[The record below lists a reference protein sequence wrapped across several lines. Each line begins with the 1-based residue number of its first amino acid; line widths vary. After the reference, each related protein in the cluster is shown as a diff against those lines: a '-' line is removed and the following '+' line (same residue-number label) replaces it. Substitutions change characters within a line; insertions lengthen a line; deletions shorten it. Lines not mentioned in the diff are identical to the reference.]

1 MEAINSFRELFFEVW
16 NQGVFGLNATDIIV
30 GIIIFLIFYILR
42 RLFAR
47 FVIRKLTKIV
57 NRTSNKIDN
66 TVVEVIE
73 GPLKFLPI
81 VLGFF
86 IATSY
91 IEISIEVQNFVDLVN
106 RTLITIFIFWLLHQ
120 LVIPFSYIIKNFE
133 DKLSK
138 PLVNWTLKGLEI
150 IIIVLGIVAVLELWG
165 IKVGP
170 VIAGLGLFGVAVAL
184 GAQDLFK
191 NLISGIMILMEKR
204 FTIGDVILVSNEV
217 EGVVEQIGFRSTLV
231 RRFDSTP
238 VMIPNYKFA
247 EQSVTNYSR
256 RHHRR
261 IRWLVGLEYKTSID
275 QLKNIRDKITKLVK
289 DNKDFAKNENS
300 GFFVRI
306 DSFSDSSIDML
317 VQVFTV
323 TNDWSEFLRIKEE
336 LAVSIIEIVESN
348 KAGFAAVSL
357 NISTQLLYY
366 LLFKQS
372 WFCNCIIE
380 HVDTS
385 AIQSAIQTKPDLQLY
400 H

>member
-1 MEAINSFRELFFEVW
+1 MEAINRFKELFLEVW
-16 NQGVFGLNATDIIV
+16 SQGVFGLNASDIIV
-30 GIIIFLIFYILR
+30 GIIIFLIFYVLR

-47 FVIRKLTKIV
+47 FVISKLSKIV
-57 NRTSNKIDN
+57 NKTSNKIDN

-91 IEISIEVQNFVDLVN
+91 IELSLEVQNFVDLLN

-133 DKLSK
+133 DKISK

-261 IRWLVGLEYKTSID
+261 IRWLIGFEYKTTID
-275 QLKNIRDKITKLVK
+275 QLKKIRDSITKLIE
-289 DNKDFAKNENS
+289 DNEDFAKNENS
-300 GFFVRI
+300 SFFIRI

-317 VQVFTV
+317 VQAFTV

-336 LAVSIIEIVESN
+336 LAVSIKEIVESN
-348 KAGFAAVSL
+348 DAGFAFPSQSL
-357 NISTQLLYY
+357 YVESYPNERPEIFNPKNTQ
-366 LLFKQS
+366 
-372 WFCNCIIE
+372 
-380 HVDTS
+380 
-385 AIQSAIQTKPDLQLY
+385 
-400 H
+400 

>member
-1 MEAINSFRELFFEVW
+1 MEAINSFKKLFLEVW
-16 NQGVFGLNATDIIV
+16 NEGIFGLNASEIII
-30 GIIIFLIFYILR
+30 GFIIFLVFYVLR

-47 FVIRKLTKIV
+47 FIISKLNKLV
-57 NRTSNKIDN
+57 SRTTTKIDN
-66 TVVEVIE
+66 TVVKVIE

-91 IEISIEVQNFVDLVN
+91 IELSIEVQGFIDLLN
-106 RTLITIFIFWLLHQ
+106 RTLITVFIFWLLHQ

-133 DKLSK
+133 DKISK

-150 IIIVLGIVAVLELWG
+150 IIIVLGTVAVLELWG

-261 IRWLVGLEYKTSID
+261 IRWLIGLEYKTNID
-275 QLKNIRDKITKLVK
+275 QLKKIRDQITKLITE
-289 DNKDFAKNENS
+289 NKDFAKNENS

-317 VQVFTV
+317 VQAFTV

-348 KAGFAAVSL
+348 KAGFAFPSQSL
-357 NISTQLLYY
+357 YVESFPVEKPEIFNP
-366 LLFKQS
+366 QS
-372 WFCNCIIE
+372 
-380 HVDTS
+380 S
-385 AIQSAIQTKPDLQLY
+385 K
-400 H
+400 

>member
-1 MEAINSFRELFFEVW
+1 MEAINRFKELFLEVW
-16 NQGVFGLNATDIIV
+16 SQGVFGLNASDIIV
-30 GIIIFLIFYILR
+30 GIIIFLIFYVLR

-47 FVIRKLTKIV
+47 FVISKLSKIV
-57 NRTSNKIDN
+57 NKTSNKIDN

-91 IEISIEVQNFVDLVN
+91 IELSLEVQNFVDLLN

-133 DKLSK
+133 DKISK

-261 IRWLVGLEYKTSID
+261 IRWLIGFEYKTSID
-275 QLKNIRDKITKLVK
+275 QLKKIRDSITKLIE
-289 DNKDFAKNENS
+289 DNEDFAKNENS
-300 GFFVRI
+300 SFFIRI

-317 VQVFTV
+317 VQAFTV

-336 LAVSIIEIVESN
+336 LAVSIKEIVESN
-348 KAGFAAVSL
+348 NAGFAFPSQSL
-357 NISTQLLYY
+357 YVESYPNERPEI
-366 LLFKQS
+366 F
-372 WFCNCIIE
+372 N
-380 HVDTS
+380 
-385 AIQSAIQTKPDLQLY
+385 TKPTQ
-400 H
+400 

>member
-1 MEAINSFRELFFEVW
+1 MEAINRFKELFLEVW
-16 NQGVFGLNATDIIV
+16 NQGVFGLNASDIIV
-30 GIIIFLIFYILR
+30 GIIIFLIFYVLR

-47 FVIRKLTKIV
+47 FVISRLSKIV
-57 NRTSNKIDN
+57 NKTSNKIDN

-91 IEISIEVQNFVDLVN
+91 IELSIEVQNFVDLLN

-133 DKLSK
+133 DKISK

-261 IRWLVGLEYKTSID
+261 IRWLIGFEYKTTID
-275 QLKNIRDKITKLVK
+275 QLKKIRDSITKLIE
-289 DNKDFAKNENS
+289 DNEDFAKNENS
-300 GFFVRI
+300 SFFIRI

-317 VQVFTV
+317 VQAFTV

-336 LAVSIIEIVESN
+336 LAVSIKEIVESN
-348 KAGFAAVSL
+348 DAGFAFPSQSL
-357 NISTQLLYY
+357 YVESYPNERPEIFNPKTTQ
-366 LLFKQS
+366 
-372 WFCNCIIE
+372 
-380 HVDTS
+380 
-385 AIQSAIQTKPDLQLY
+385 
-400 H
+400 

>member
-1 MEAINSFRELFFEVW
+1 MEAINSFKKLFLEVW
-16 NQGVFGLNATDIIV
+16 NEGIFGLNASEIII
-30 GIIIFLIFYILR
+30 GFIIFLVFYVLR

-47 FVIRKLTKIV
+47 FIISKLNKLV
-57 NRTSNKIDN
+57 SRTSTKIDN

-91 IEISIEVQNFVDLVN
+91 IELSIEVQDFIDLLN

-120 LVIPFSYIIKNFE
+120 LVIPFSYIVKNFE
-133 DKLSK
+133 DKISK

-261 IRWLVGLEYKTSID
+261 IRWLIGLEYKTNID
-275 QLKNIRDKITKLVK
+275 QLKKIRDQISTLIKE
-289 DNKDFAKNENS
+289 NKDFAKNENS

-317 VQVFTV
+317 VQAFTV
-323 TNDWSEFLRIKEE
+323 TNDWSEFLKIKEE

-348 KAGFAAVSL
+348 KAGFAFPSQSL
-357 NISTQLLYY
+357 YVESFPNEKAEIFNPKSSQ
-366 LLFKQS
+366 
-372 WFCNCIIE
+372 
-380 HVDTS
+380 
-385 AIQSAIQTKPDLQLY
+385 
-400 H
+400 

>member
-1 MEAINSFRELFFEVW
+1 MEAINRFKELFLEVW
-16 NQGVFGLNATDIIV
+16 SHGVFGLNASDIIV
-30 GIIIFLIFYILR
+30 GIIIFLIFYVLR

-47 FVIRKLTKIV
+47 FVISKLSKIV
-57 NRTSNKIDN
+57 NKTSNKIDN

-91 IEISIEVQNFVDLVN
+91 IELSLEVQNFVDLLN

-133 DKLSK
+133 DKISK

-261 IRWLVGLEYKTSID
+261 IRWLIGFEYKTSID
-275 QLKNIRDKITKLVK
+275 QLKKIRDSITKLIE
-289 DNKDFAKNENS
+289 DNEDFAKNENS
-300 GFFVRI
+300 SFFIRI

-317 VQVFTV
+317 VQAFTV

-336 LAVSIIEIVESN
+336 LAVSIKEIVESN
-348 KAGFAAVSL
+348 DAGFAFPSQSL
-357 NISTQLLYY
+357 YVESYPNERPEIFNPKPTQ
-366 LLFKQS
+366 
-372 WFCNCIIE
+372 
-380 HVDTS
+380 
-385 AIQSAIQTKPDLQLY
+385 
-400 H
+400 

>member
-1 MEAINSFRELFFEVW
+1 MEAINRFKELFLEVW
-16 NQGVFGLNATDIIV
+16 KQGVFGLNASDIIV
-30 GIIIFLIFYILR
+30 GIIIFLIFYVLR

-47 FVIRKLTKIV
+47 FVISKLSKIV
-57 NRTSNKIDN
+57 NKTSNKIDN

-91 IEISIEVQNFVDLVN
+91 IELSLEVQNFVDLIN

-133 DKLSK
+133 DKISK

-261 IRWLVGLEYKTSID
+261 IRWLIGFEYKTTID
-275 QLKNIRDKITKLVK
+275 QLKKIRDSITKLIE
-289 DNKDFAKNENS
+289 DNEDFAKNENS
-300 GFFVRI
+300 SFFIRI

-317 VQVFTV
+317 VQAFTV

-336 LAVSIIEIVESN
+336 LAVSIKEIVESN
-348 KAGFAAVSL
+348 DAGFAFPSQSL
-357 NISTQLLYY
+357 YVESYPNERPEIFNPKTTQ
-366 LLFKQS
+366 
-372 WFCNCIIE
+372 
-380 HVDTS
+380 
-385 AIQSAIQTKPDLQLY
+385 
-400 H
+400 

>member
-1 MEAINSFRELFFEVW
+1 MEAINSFKQLFLEVW
-16 NQGVFGLNATDIIV
+16 NEGIFGLNASEIII
-30 GIIIFLIFYILR
+30 GFIIFLVFYVLR

-47 FVIRKLTKIV
+47 FIISKLNKLV
-57 NRTSNKIDN
+57 SRTSTKIDN

-91 IEISIEVQNFVDLVN
+91 INLSIEAQNFIDLLN
-106 RTLITIFIFWLLHQ
+106 RTLITVFIFWLLHQ

-133 DKLSK
+133 DKISK

-150 IIIVLGIVAVLELWG
+150 IIIVLGTVAVLELWG

-204 FTIGDVILVSNEV
+204 FTIGDVILVSDEV

-261 IRWLVGLEYKTSID
+261 IRWLIGLEYKTNVD
-275 QLKNIRDKITKLVK
+275 QLKKIRDQISTLIKE
-289 DNKDFAKNENS
+289 NKDFAKNENS

-317 VQVFTV
+317 VQAFTV
-323 TNDWSEFLRIKEE
+323 TNDWSEFLKIKEE

-348 KAGFAAVSL
+348 KAGFAFPSQSL
-357 NISTQLLYY
+357 YVESFPNEKTEIFNPKS
-366 LLFKQS
+366 S
-372 WFCNCIIE
+372 
-380 HVDTS
+380 
-385 AIQSAIQTKPDLQLY
+385 
-400 H
+400 